1 MSMTKNS
8 AAFDR
13 MMEEAR
19 QEQENSYLLYLEER
33 YLRERE
39 SNTTNDPKG
48 HYIANPPKGTNPKD
62 Q

>member
-19 QEQENSYLLYLEER
+19 RDEENSYLLYQEER
-33 YLRERE
+33 YLRERQTH
-39 SNTTNDPKG
+39 TTNDTQAK
-48 HYIANPPKGTNPKD
+48 YTINQPKGTNHK
-62 Q
+62 